1 MHDVVIRDA
10 SIVDGTGAPAF
21 RGSVAIDG
29 ARIAA
34 VGLVPDQGAREIDAE
49 GRVVCPGFIDVHTH
63 SDLMLLAEPAH
74 EPKVRQGVTTDLLGL
89 DGIGYA
95 PLADHLQPAFRDYFA
110 ALNGDPPISRDWSTV
125 AGWLDTFE
133 SAAACNV
140 AHHVPHGC
148 VRAALVGWED
158 RQATPDELRA
168 MQQITHEAFQ
178 DGAVALSTGLDYK
191 PCAFADTDE
200 LVALSEVAA
209 QFGAPYVPHMRYVLG
224 MRDAIRE
231 TMAIGRRAGCPVHIS
246 HYISG
251 EQQWWVNL
259 DEAERGMRAGVSLS
273 FDTYAYPAGSS
284 LLHFSFPDWALEGG
298 PQEML
303 RRLEDADTRAR
314 IAAEMANRA
323 GDNSLEVDRAL
334 LSSMPAG
341 PNRHLEGRMLSEV
354 ADEQDQEPHA
364 FLVDL
369 VREERGRAASV
380 FFNDQT
386 DDDFAQIMRHPGHM
400 VGSDA
405 ILLGDSPHPR
415 TYGTYP
421 RFLGRWV
428 RERQVVPLE
437 AMVRRMT
444 GMPAARFGLVDRGA
458 LAPGMAADVVVF
470 DPDTV
475 IDNATFEAPR
485 RLPTGIDYVIV
496 NGTAVIDDGRHTGAT
511 PGRPLRRGRAAQ

>member
-1 MHDVVIRDA
+1 MHDVVIRNA
-10 SIVDGTGAPAF
+10 SIVDGTGAPGY

-29 ARIAA
+29 TRITA
-34 VGLVPDQGAREIDAE
+34 VGLVTDQGAREIEAD

-95 PLADHLQPAFRDYFA
+95 PLADELQPSFRDYFA
-110 ALNGDPPISRDWSTV
+110 ALNGDPPISHDWSTV

-133 SAAACNV
+133 GAAACNA

-158 RQATPDELRA
+158 RRATPEELRA

-209 QFGAPYVPHMRYVLG
+209 EFGAPYVPHMRYILG

-246 HYISG
+246 HYISSG
-251 EQQWWVNL
+251 QRWWK
-259 DEAERGMRAGVSLS
+259 
-273 FDTYAYPAGSS
+273 T
-284 LLHFSFPDWALEGG
+284 WT
-298 PQEML
+298 
-303 RRLEDADTRAR
+303 RRT
-314 IAAEMANRA
+314 AA
-323 GDNSLEVDRAL
+323 S
-334 LSSMPAG
+334 
-341 PNRHLEGRMLSEV
+341 
-354 ADEQDQEPHA
+354 
-364 FLVDL
+364 
-369 VREERGRAASV
+369 GRACRCHSTPMPIPRAARCCTSRSPTGRSRADRTKCCV
-380 FFNDQT
+380 AWRTRTCGRGSPRKWRTAPATTRSKSTGRCCRACRPVPIVTWKVGCWAMSPTSGTWSRMRSWSIWCGRSAGAPRPMFFNDQT
-386 DDDFAQIMRHPGHM
+386 DDDFAQIMRHPSHM

-405 ILLGDSPHPR
+405 ILLGDAPHPR

-421 RFLGRWV
+421 RFLAAGRVSSGSFRW
-428 RERQVVPLE
+428 REWC
-437 AMVRRMT
+437 
-444 GMPAARFGLVDRGA
+444 GA
-458 LAPGMAADVVVF
+458 
-470 DPDTV
+470 
-475 IDNATFEAPR
+475 
-485 RLPTGIDYVIV
+485 
-496 NGTAVIDDGRHTGAT
+496 
-511 PGRPLRRGRAAQ
+511 

>member
-133 SAAACNV
+133 GAAACNA

-251 EQQWWVNL
+251 GEQWWVNL

-415 TYGTYP
+415 TYGT
-421 RFLGRWV
+421 
-428 RERQVVPLE
+428 
-437 AMVRRMT
+437 
-444 GMPAARFGLVDRGA
+444 
-458 LAPGMAADVVVF
+458 
-470 DPDTV
+470 
-475 IDNATFEAPR
+475 
-485 RLPTGIDYVIV
+485 
-496 NGTAVIDDGRHTGAT
+496 
-511 PGRPLRRGRAAQ
+511 